1 MDKYFT
7 SLRNMFGAVQLV
19 ILEFIAEWTGYA
31 PYETANTEFNDFVA
45 AIDETAVYQQ
55 TDIKG
60 YAKEKKLKRATMASI
75 VVIVSKKIRALAAA
89 KNDQVLMKEMQ
100 IARTKMT
107 KGRAVKAL
115 YYGEQVVTA
124 LSNLSPAEKTAYHID
139 AAQEAL
145 LIAGVAEFKKVLTA
159 PRTREAQR
167 KTATEK
173 LVKLFRAANTVLIE
187 KLDNLMENY
196 AGTPFYDDY
205 KNARIIVNQ
214 IRHTVIRG
222 NVTAPGG
229 ADLNKVKVKLTGKE
243 KLTGNEVL
251 VFEEM
256 TDKDGNFEKSAL
268 NPELSWDVEFVL
280 TNYVPQKISDI
291 DLERGTIDILDV
303 TLVPV
308 V

>member
-7 SLRNMFGAVQLV
+7 TLRNMFGAVQLV
-19 ILEFIAEWTGYA
+19 ILQFIAEWTGYA
-31 PYETANTEFNDFVA
+31 PYETSNTEFNNTVKDIDATA
-45 AIDETAVYQQ
+45 AFQQ
-55 TDIKG
+55 TIITG
-60 YAKEKKLKRATMASI
+60 YAKDKKKKRDSMAEI
-75 VVIVSKKIRALAAA
+75 VVIISKKIRALAAS
-89 KNDQVLMKEMQ
+89 KGDKVLQKEMQ
-100 IARTKMT
+100 IAKTRMT
-107 KGRAVKAL
+107 SGKAVKAL
-115 YYGEQVVTA
+115 YYGEQVVIA
-124 LSNLSPAEKTAYHID
+124 LSTLTPAEKTAYQID
-139 AAQEAL
+139 IAQETL
-145 LIAGVAEFKKVLTA
+145 LLDSVAEFKKVLAA

-173 LVKLFRAANTVLIE
+173 LKLLFATANTVLLE

-196 AGTPFYDDY
+196 AGTQFYADY
-205 KNARIIVNQ
+205 KNARIQVTQ

-280 TNYVPQKISDI
+280 PDYVSQKISDI
-291 DLERGTIDILDV
+291 DLERGTIDTLDV
-303 TLVPV
+303 TLMPV